1 MKSLKGKK
9 IVVTGSASG
18 IGAEIASTLR
28 EWEAHVIGVDLNDA
42 SNTDDFLRADLSE
55 QESIDWLIDQL
66 PSGIDGLSNN
76 AGLPPTRPA
85 AMVLK
90 VNLIGLKYLTENLIS
105 KMSDGASIVNLASL
119 AGFGW
124 QGSIDQVKAGY
135 DLDFDNVDA
144 FVKDQGIDASDAG
157 RSYFFSKESLVVWTF
172 NNRWT
177 WRDRGIRMNS
187 VSPGPVETPI
197 LPDFLAGLGDRKDK
211 EEVMERLATPK
222 DLAPVV
228 AFLLSDETSWF
239 RGSNI
244 TLDGGLSSHMLTQKF
259 GL

>member
-1 MKSLKGKK
+1 MNSLKGKK

-18 IGAEIASTLR
+18 IGAQTAATLR
-28 EWEAHVIGVDLNDA
+28 DWGAHVIGVDLNDA
-42 SNTDDFLRADLSE
+42 SNTDDFFRADLSE
-55 QESIDWLIDQL
+55 QESIDWLVDQL

-90 VNLIGLKYLTENLIS
+90 VNLIGLKYLTENLIK

-124 QGSIDQVKAGY
+124 MENVDQIKAGY
-135 DLDFDNVDA
+135 DLNFDTVDA
-144 FVKDQGIDASDAG
+144 FVKEHGIDTSDSG

-172 NNRWT
+172 KNRWT
-177 WRDRGIRMNS
+177 WRDRGIFMNN

-197 LPDFLAGLGDRKDK
+197 LQDFLVGLGDRKDK
-211 EEVMERLATPK
+211 EEVMERLATPQ

-239 RGSNI
+239 RGANI
-244 TLDGGLSSHMLTQKF
+244 TLDGGLSSHMLAKKF